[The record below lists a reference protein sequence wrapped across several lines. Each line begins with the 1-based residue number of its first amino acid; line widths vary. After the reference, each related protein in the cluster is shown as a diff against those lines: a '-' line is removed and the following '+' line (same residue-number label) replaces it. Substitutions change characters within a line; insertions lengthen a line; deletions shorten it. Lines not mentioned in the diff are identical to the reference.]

1 MPINA
6 SRAECGPESPALSR
20 QEASQHKEL
29 HQTLLQNQRFACHC
43 VARRPRL
50 IFLRVALRLTFVRAR
65 SQRRAAAPRATW
77 AASGTA
83 GVRREAGLGRRR
95 DAWPLL
101 RPSRTLK
108 RRQPAARP
116 RILHT
121 RRHDQAERAR
131 CRVMVRAAC
140 EGRLW
145 PQQIDQT
152 DLKACRRRAVVA
164 RAETAAEEPSAVA
177 SQRLPGPPSGSPCP
191 F

>member
-1 MPINA
+1 M
-6 SRAECGPESPALSR
+6 
-20 QEASQHKEL
+20 
-29 HQTLLQNQRFACHC
+29 LQNQRFACHC

-95 DAWPLL
+95 DAWPVL
-101 RPSRTLK
+101 RPSRTFK

-121 RRHDQAERAR
+121 RRHDRDERAR
-131 CRVMVRAAC
+131 CRALVRASC

-145 PQQIDQT
+145 PQQVHQM
-152 DLKACRRRAVVA
+152 DLKSLPSACCRGGARHALRGAEKSSGCGASTAAKWWSMTILSRAVLWWGCA
-164 RAETAAEEPSAVA
+164 
-177 SQRLPGPPSGSPCP
+177 
-191 F
+191 